1 MATTSLPE
9 RAEFRLLLALSRPS
23 LTVDEVTEVK
33 QLIDSVGEDLDWG
46 LFIERALRH
55 KVFPLVGHHIITYR
69 LFQGDGRTRRIP
81 HPQIFES
88 GHVANRERNAGLFEE
103 FGQVIR
109 CFESSGLR
117 YAVRKGPLIAEHLYR
132 NPALRPMSDLDLLID
147 RTDAMAAGELLGAL
161 GYAQGWVDTDGQ
173 EVKEFSRRTRAYWR
187 LNLKNEL
194 PYVKITHRDF
204 IESFNVDVC
213 LDIFQSSGAA
223 VTTAELLDRRIEVSV
238 CGTTG
243 SALAP
248 PDQFIDLCSHLH
260 KEATSRY
267 YIAAGFD
274 LQILKFLDIAL
285 ACRQLTEQ
293 GLWPAVRERA
303 RQYGAEAVVYYAMYY
318 AAQLYP
324 DYVPDAELAA
334 LCHVP
339 LDYLDEYG
347 AMDGEARRWQEP
359 FWHRLFDIGRGKAL
373 RDTVQLPRT

>member
-1 MATTSLPE
+1 MTTTTLPE

-23 LTVDEVTEVK
+23 LTVDEITEIK
-33 QLIDSVGEDLDWG
+33 ELIDSVGEDFDWG

-55 KVFPLVGHHIITYR
+55 KVFPLVGRNIMTYR
-69 LFQGDGRTRRIP
+69 LFQGDGRIRRIP
-81 HPQIFES
+81 HPQIYES
-88 GHVANRERNAGLFEE
+88 GYVANRERNAGLFVE

-132 NPALRPMSDLDLLID
+132 DPALRPMGDLDLLID
-147 RTDAMAAGELLGAL
+147 RTDASAAGELLGTL
-161 GYAQGWVDTDGQ
+161 GYSQGWVDTDGQ
-173 EVKEFSRRTRAYWR
+173 EVREFSRRTRAYWR

-194 PYVKITHRDF
+194 PYVKLTRRDF
-204 IESFNVDVC
+204 IETFDVDVC
-213 LDIFQSSGAA
+213 LDVFQSSGAS
-223 VTTAELLDRRIEVSV
+223 VTTTELLDRRVEVTV

-243 SALAP
+243 SALAS

-267 YIAAGFD
+267 YIAAGVD

-293 GLWPAVRERA
+293 GMWPAVRERA
-303 RQYGAEAVVYYAMYY
+303 RQYGAEAVVYYAMHH

-324 DYVPDAELAA
+324 YYVPDSELAA
-334 LCHVP
+334 LGHVP

-347 AMDGEARRWQEP
+347 ATDGEAYRWQEP
-359 FWHRLFDIGRGKAL
+359 FLHRLFDIGRGRAL
-373 RDTVQLPRT
+373 RDTITLPRT